1 MRKYSILTI
10 ICLLAITSCKDPQ
23 ATFDKLSS
31 EVKKEFAPDRRSSIY
46 DIKLEENGKEL
57 ILRGLTTEQGA
68 KDALLKGLDSLGVSI
83 LDSVTVIDST
93 CEDNYA
99 LATLSVNNLRY
110 SPNYSAEMATQVLMG
125 APLRTFQKDGNWIKV
140 QTPEGYFGWVTSK
153 SVKPITKEEYE
164 KWKASKRLVVTKHYT
179 LFRAEPREDADVVCD
194 GVWGDIVNRYDT
206 QATKDWENF
215 GLSLVSGVG
224 KYYRVMLPGGEV
236 AYVLKSDV
244 KDFDTWLDG
253 MKTYVTKDSPVKD
266 IEAAQDAIIATAK
279 QFLGFPYLW
288 AGTSI
293 KALDCSGFSKTTYQL
308 NGIQLLRDAS
318 QQAKTGEHV
327 DIENGWE
334 NLQKGDLLF
343 FGRKASEGK
352 SERITH
358 VGIYIE
364 DGVFIH
370 SASVVRINSLDP
382 ESDIYYSG
390 SKNLVRARRILTNHD
405 ITPEITTLK
414 HGGLYK

>member
-23 ATFDKLSS
+23 ATFEKISS
-31 EVKKEFAPDRRSSIY
+31 EVKKEYAPDRRSSIY
-46 DIKLEENGKEL
+46 DIKFEDNGKEL
-57 ILRGLTTEQGA
+57 ILRGLTTVQEA
-68 KDALLKGLDSLGVSI
+68 KEALLKGMDSLGVSV
-83 LDSVTVIDST
+83 LDSITVIDAS

-110 SPNYSAEMATQVLMG
+110 APNYSAEMATQVLMG
-125 APLRTFQKDGNWIKV
+125 APLRIFQKDGNWIKV
-140 QTPEGYFGWVTSK
+140 MTPEGYFGWVTAK
-153 SVKPITKEEYE
+153 SVQSITKEEYE
-164 KWKASKRLVVTKHYT
+164 KWKASDRLVVNKHYT
-179 LFRAEPREDADVVCD
+179 LFRAEPREDADIVCD
-194 GVWGDIVNRYDT
+194 GVWGNIVNKYDT
-206 QATKDWENF
+206 QNTKDWEKF
-215 GLSLVSGVG
+215 GLTLVSGIG
-224 KYYRVMLPGGEV
+224 KYHRVILPTGKV

-253 MKTYVTKDSPVKD
+253 MKTYVTKESSAKE

-279 QFLGFPYLW
+279 QFVGFPYLW

-293 KALDCSGFSKTTYQL
+293 KGLDCSGFVKTTYQL

-327 DIENGWE
+327 DIENGWD

-390 SKNLVRARRILTNHD
+390 STNLVRARRILTNQD
-405 ITPEITTLK
+405 ITSDITTLK
-414 HGGLYK
+414 NGGLYK